1 MTGGAPVN
9 NVSRHPSFALLFAL
23 AWLLIVV
30 QLLAN
35 DWSDTA
41 RALGDTDDAMRLAQL
56 RDCLAGQGWDDP
68 SQQRVAGGYES
79 HWSRLIDAGLAGT
92 LWVFGWFFDPAIAE
106 RLMRVVWPLLW
117 LVPTMA
123 GVIAIAWRI
132 GGGGGRGIGCCVSAL
147 RVAG

>member
-1 MTGGAPVN
+1 MTSGAPVN
-9 NVSRHPSFALLFAL
+9 NVSRQPSFALLFGL

-30 QLLAN
+30 QLLAH

-56 RDCLAGQGWDDP
+56 RDWLSGQGWYDLN
-68 SQQRVAGGYES
+68 QARVAGGYES

-106 RLMRVVWPLLW
+106 RLMRVVWPLLR
-117 LVPTMA
+117 LRPATS
-123 GVIAIAWRI
+123 RSSSNPRRT
-132 GGGGGRGIGCCVSAL
+132 GGPRASLI
-147 RVAG
+147 